1 MNIVLCGMMGCG
13 KTTVARALSNLLGWE
28 WVDTDEWIVRHY
40 GQISGIFAQ
49 KGEGY
54 FRDLETEAVR
64 ALPSGVDTV
73 VSVGG
78 GLVLKAENV
87 RLLKEQGKIVYL
99 EASKETLQRH
109 LEGDSTRPLLAGE
122 ALSARLDE
130 LLSAR
135 SAIYEGA
142 ADVVVCVDR
151 KTPAEIADEIVEK
164 LGL

>member
-1 MNIVLCGMMGCG
+1 MHIVLCGMMGCG
-13 KTTVARALSNLLGWE
+13 KTTVARALSDRLGWE
-28 WVDTDEWIVRHY
+28 WVDTDEWIVRRY
-40 GQISGIFAQ
+40 GQISEIFAQ
-49 KGEGY
+49 KGEAY

-64 ALPSGVDTV
+64 ALPSGVPAV

-87 RLLKEQGKIVYL
+87 RLLKAQGKIVYL
-99 EASKETLQRH
+99 QAEKETLQRR
-109 LEGDSTRPLLAGE
+109 LEGDTTRPLLAGE
-122 ALSARLDE
+122 MLSARLDE

-135 SAIYEGA
+135 SAVYETV
-142 ADVVVCVDR
+142 ADTVVCVDG

>member
-1 MNIVLCGMMGCG
+1 MMGCG

-40 GQISGIFAQ
+40 GQISEIFAQ
-49 KGEGY
+49 KGEAY

-64 ALPSGVDTV
+64 ALPCGVRAV

-99 EASKETLQRH
+99 QAEKQTLQQR

-130 LLSAR
+130 LLSVR

>member
-1 MNIVLCGMMGCG
+1 MRIVLCGMMGCG
-13 KTTVARALSNLLGWE
+13 KTTVARALSDRLGWE
-28 WVDTDEWIVRHY
+28 WVDTDEWIVRRY
-40 GQISGIFAQ
+40 GQISEIFAQ
-49 KGEGY
+49 KGEAY
-54 FRDLETEAVR
+54 FRNLETEAVR
-64 ALPSGVDTV
+64 ALPCGVHTV

-78 GLVLKAENV
+78 GLVLKEENV

-99 EASKETLQRH
+99 QAEKETLQRR
-109 LEGDSTRPLLAGE
+109 LEGDTTRPLLAGE

-142 ADVVVCVDR
+142 ADIVVRVDR
-151 KTPAEIADEIVEK
+151 KTPEEIADEIVEK